1 MAAAAILK
9 NQKITICRLRFERFE
24 QNLTKR
30 SSSTFLTGPTVKNL
44 KFLKFKMAAAVI
56 S

>member
-9 NQKITICRLRFERFE
+9 NQKITINQKAPYLGHG
-24 QNLTKR
+24 
-30 SSSTFLTGPTVKNL
+30 SSAFDKIWPDDTVRP
-44 KFLKFKMAAAVI
+44 